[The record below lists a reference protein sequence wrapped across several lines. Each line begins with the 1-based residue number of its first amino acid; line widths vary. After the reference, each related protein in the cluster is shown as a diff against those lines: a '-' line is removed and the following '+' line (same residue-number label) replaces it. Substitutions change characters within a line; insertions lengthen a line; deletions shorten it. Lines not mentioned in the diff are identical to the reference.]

1 MTANARACC
10 HARLC
15 KQPLSTTTRWQNENE
30 KQRGGLVFA
39 ALALVSMAY
48 LNIWANPTTTTQK
61 ILIGLFMLAVVC
73 GSVFIL
79 KAALK
84 K

>member
-1 MTANARACC
+1 
-10 HARLC
+10 
-15 KQPLSTTTRWQNENE
+15 
-30 KQRGGLVFA
+30 LVFA